1 MKTSRTS
8 APSGPQYAECSTPP
22 GRTYASSGPSS
33 YGAVDDERLHPLEHD
48 PELLVRMAVERH
60 GRARLEADEVQH
72 RGVAEQRLPAHA
84 GGELECAMA
93 SSRTNWAI
101 CGAPSLDYRCVA
113 VMIVEQRDYHVYT
126 GKLPE
131 LVRLYETEGI
141 PIQQEIL
148 GGLVGAF
155 TTDVGALSTYT
166 TLWRYDSFAEREERR
181 ARLQA
186 DERWKDVPRQ
196 GPAAHPHAAEPD
208 PRPDVVLAAA
218 VMGALDG
225 KVAIV
230 TGGAQGIGAAIAA
243 GLAAEGA
250 TRRRRRP
257 RTRRERRRSEAPT
270 STSDEEDVARMVEET
285 LARHG
290 RIDILVNNAGLYASL
305 EMRAFT
311 EIPLEEW
318 NRVMEVNVASMFL
331 TCRAVVPVM
340 REQGGGK
347 IVNISSGT
355 PFRGVPFLLHY
366 VTSKGAI
373 VALTRALA
381 KELGKDSIH
390 VNCVAPGFTMSDG
403 VKSHPEVIEKL
414 RDVSVASRT
423 IQRDQVPEDVV
434 GAVVFL
440 CTPAADFITGQTM
453 VIDGGQYFH

>member
-1 MKTSRTS
+1 
-8 APSGPQYAECSTPP
+8 
-22 GRTYASSGPSS
+22 
-33 YGAVDDERLHPLEHD
+33 
-48 PELLVRMAVERH
+48 
-60 GRARLEADEVQH
+60 
-72 RGVAEQRLPAHA
+72 
-84 GGELECAMA
+84 
-93 SSRTNWAI
+93 
-101 CGAPSLDYRCVA
+101 
-113 VMIVEQRDYHVYT
+113 
-126 GKLPE
+126 
-131 LVRLYETEGI
+131 
-141 PIQQEIL
+141 
-148 GGLVGAF
+148 
-155 TTDVGALSTYT
+155 
-166 TLWRYDSFAEREERR
+166 
-181 ARLQA
+181 
-186 DERWKDVPRQ
+186 
-196 GPAAHPHAAEPD
+196 
-208 PRPDVVLAAA
+208 
-218 VMGALDG
+218 MGTLDG

-243 GLAAEGA
+243 GLKAAGAEVVVADLEPPEGGIQA
-250 TRRRRRP
+250 DV
-257 RTRRERRRSEAPT
+257 S
-270 STSDEEDVARMVEET
+270 SEEDVERMVGQALE
-285 LARHG
+285 RNG

-340 REQGGGK
+340 RDQGGGK

-403 VKSHPEVIEKL
+403 VKSNPKVVEAL

-423 IQRDQVPEDVV
+423 LQRDQVPEDVV

>member
-1 MKTSRTS
+1 VS
-8 APSGPQYAECSTPP
+8 A
-22 GRTYASSGPSS
+22 
-33 YGAVDDERLHPLEHD
+33 LE
-48 PELLVRMAVERH
+48 
-60 GRARLEADEVQH
+60 
-72 RGVAEQRLPAHA
+72 
-84 GGELECAMA
+84 
-93 SSRTNWAI
+93 
-101 CGAPSLDYRCVA
+101 
-113 VMIVEQRDYHVYT
+113 
-126 GKLPE
+126 
-131 LVRLYETEGI
+131 
-141 PIQQEIL
+141 
-148 GGLVGAF
+148 
-155 TTDVGALSTYT
+155 
-166 TLWRYDSFAEREERR
+166 
-181 ARLQA
+181 
-186 DERWKDVPRQ
+186 
-196 GPAAHPHAAEPD
+196 
-208 PRPDVVLAAA
+208 
-218 VMGALDG
+218 G

-230 TGGAQGIGAAIAA
+230 TGGAQGIGAAIVSGLEAA
-243 GLAAEGA
+243 GATVVVADLNPPEGGIRA
-250 TRRRRRP
+250 DVA
-257 RTRRERRRSEAPT
+257 S
-270 STSDEEDVARMVEET
+270 EEDVSAMVEET
-285 LARHG
+285 LERHD
-290 RIDILVNNAGLYASL
+290 RIDVLVNNAGLYASL

-340 REQGGGK
+340 REAGGGK

-381 KELGKDSIH
+381 KELGRDSIH

-440 CTPAADFITGQTM
+440 CTAAADFITGQTM

>member
-1 MKTSRTS
+1 M
-8 APSGPQYAECSTPP
+8 AEL
-22 GRTYASSGPSS
+22 
-33 YGAVDDERLHPLEHD
+33 DE
-48 PELLVRMAVERH
+48 
-60 GRARLEADEVQH
+60 
-72 RGVAEQRLPAHA
+72 
-84 GGELECAMA
+84 
-93 SSRTNWAI
+93 
-101 CGAPSLDYRCVA
+101 
-113 VMIVEQRDYHVYT
+113 
-126 GKLPE
+126 
-131 LVRLYETEGI
+131 
-141 PIQQEIL
+141 
-148 GGLVGAF
+148 
-155 TTDVGALSTYT
+155 
-166 TLWRYDSFAEREERR
+166 
-181 ARLQA
+181 
-186 DERWKDVPRQ
+186 
-196 GPAAHPHAAEPD
+196 
-208 PRPDVVLAAA
+208 
-218 VMGALDG
+218 

-250 TRRRRRP
+250 SVVVADLNPPEGGIRADVA
-257 RTRRERRRSEAPT
+257 S
-270 STSDEEDVARMVEET
+270 EEDVARMVEET
-285 LARHG
+285 LERHG

-331 TCRAVVPVM
+331 ACRAVVPVM
-340 REQGGGK
+340 RENGGGK

-381 KELGKDSIH
+381 KELGRDSIH

-440 CTPAADFITGQTM
+440 CTSAADFITGQTM
-453 VIDGGQYFH
+453 VIDRGQYFH